1 MTRTV
6 AHRVS
11 SKQTKINFGSNRN
24 QPKQDLFRVCFGLFR
39 ETKIKNF
46 GLFRCFEPISKQPKQ
61 TELFGNKPKQT
72 ETSLNFLINT
82 QIYSLLNCLGGSS
95 VCFGSIETSKLSVSV
110 KKRNNRN
117 KRFRNKPKKT
127 KKNEKTKKTE
137 KNRKNPKFSV
147 KNTSIQGTFI
157 WVLYWQHLGVAS
169 SVYHYYYCGFFICH
183 SLAPGCFLLLI
194 PLLRRY
200 RSETTET
207 NVLFRI
213 VPKLVSVPVSV
224 VSNRN

>member
-1 MTRTV
+1 MFR
-6 AHRVS
+6 
-11 SKQTKINFGSNRN
+11 FNRN
-24 QPKQDLFRVCFGLFR
+24 IETLCFGI
-39 ETKIKNF
+39 EA
-46 GLFRCFEPISKQPKQ
+46 KQPKQ
-61 TELFGNKPKQT
+61 TVSKQT
-72 ETSLNFLINT
+72 E
-82 QIYSLLNCLGGSS
+82 
-95 VCFGSIETSKLSVSV
+95 
-110 KKRNNRN
+110 KKE
-117 KRFRNKPKKT
+117 
-127 KKNEKTKKTE
+127 KNEKTKKTE

-147 KNTSIQGTFI
+147 RNTSIQRTFI

-194 PLLRRY
+194 LLLRRY